1 MVRGTFVTDGIP
13 VRVLVAGALAG
24 FVLSAAAAQAEG
36 VPGVDPVVPGTPAV
50 TAPAALPPA
59 TIPVT
64 PDPAAT
70 PAPVPAQTA
79 APAPDVSAEFANQL
93 EAWAASLDTR
103 AQALERAPSE
113 PVTRIGAGELLRKW
127 STGDRVQRLGRR
139 LTELGL
145 LPRKKVVTE
154 FDDTIQAAIHKFQV
168 EQGIRPDGLV
178 GATTQQALDRSP
190 SQNAAI
196 LRSSAQAMRDLRGES
211 LPNVLL
217 VNLPSQTVRLV
228 RNGKL
233 VLTMRAVVGRP
244 ERSTPLLR
252 DEVTHVIVNPT
263 WTVPPTVLKEDK
275 LPNLRNTGRSGIN
288 NATVYLDGQVV
299 MPEIVDWS
307 AVTPNRVRIVQEPGD
322 GNALGRF
329 RFNLT
334 NPYNIYLHGTNEPK
348 AFDRELRTVSSGC
361 VRLQDARLMAE
372 EVLRPDGVD
381 ATRIDRMLERG
392 KPQWVKLSTPLPVR
406 FTYWMATV
414 DETNRVRM
422 HPDIYSVEEH
432 GDTVPAASPAA
443 KPARATPSPA

>member
-1 MVRGTFVTDGIP
+1 MTDGIP
-13 VRVLVAGALAG
+13 VRVLLAGALAG
-24 FVLSAAAAQAEG
+24 FVLSAAPAWAEG
-36 VPGVDPVVPGTPAV
+36 APVVDPVVPGAA
-50 TAPAALPPA
+50 APAAVPPSPPA
-59 TIPVT
+59 
-64 PDPAAT
+64 D
-70 PAPVPAQTA
+70 A
-79 APAPDVSAEFANQL
+79 APAPVVAPAAVISDEFAKQL
-93 EAWAASLDTR
+93 EAWATSIDAR
-103 AQALERAPSE
+103 AKTLEQAPAT

-127 STGDRVQRLGRR
+127 STGDRVERLGHR
-139 LTELGL
+139 LIELGL

-154 FDDTIQAAIHKFQV
+154 FDDQIQEAVHKFQV

-178 GATTQQALDRSP
+178 GATTQQALDRS
-190 SQNAAI
+190 AAQSATI
-196 LRSSAQAMRDLRGES
+196 MRSSAQAMRDLRDET

-217 VNLPSQTVRLV
+217 VNLPSQTVRLI

-233 VLTMRAVVGRP
+233 ILTMRAVVGRP

-288 NATVYLDGQVV
+288 NATVYLDGQAVT
-299 MPEIVDWS
+299 PEYVDWS
-307 AVTPNRVRIVQEPGD
+307 TVTPGRVRIVQEPGD

-348 AFDRELRTVSSGC
+348 AFDRELRAVSSGC
-361 VRLQDARLMAE
+361 VRLQDARRMAE
-372 EVLRPDGVD
+372 EVLQTEGID
-381 ATRIDRMLERG
+381 APRIDRMLERG
-392 KPQWVKLSTPLPVR
+392 KPQWVKLATPLPVR

-414 DETNRVRM
+414 DESNRVRM

-432 GDTVPAASPAA
+432 GDTVPATAPTA
-443 KPARATPSPA
+443 KPATASPSPA